1 MIDLILKEPL
11 VMEKIVDSIGD
22 GLFILNREGQIVF
35 WNRSMERI
43 CGFSASEV
51 VGKSCNLIKCSNCF
65 GRKCPE
71 GINACGILRH
81 GKEELKEC
89 TLKHRDGFEVP
100 VIKNSAVIRN
110 ENGIILG
117 AVETVTDLTALNQM
131 RLKVAEAERRSQ
143 SISQYGKIIGSSS
156 EMQKIYALIDAAAS
170 SDATV
175 LIQGESGTG
184 KELVASA
191 IHEASHRKQAAIVTV
206 NCAALPE
213 NLLES
218 ELFGHTKGAFTGAL
232 SDRTGR
238 FEEAN
243 GGTLFLDEVGEIS
256 PLIQIKLL
264 RVLQER
270 LINRV
275 GENSNRKIDIRVIAA
290 THRNLYEDVKQG
302 KFREDLYYRLK
313 VFPIQLPPL
322 KQRKKDLPL
331 LINHFLG
338 SQSRKTGKM
347 IHGISSEAMRM
358 LLDYSW
364 PGNIRELE
372 NAIEH
377 AFVLCPVDTIQLEDL
392 PVEIR
397 DPSCQTSLVRDYN
410 RDRKQRRIKPT
421 KKQLLE
427 LLNAMDWNKTEV
439 AGKIGLSRTSVWK
452 YMKKYKI
459 PLKPPGEDSL
469 AKAN

>member
-1 MIDLILKEPL
+1 MTDLIFKEPL
-11 VMEKIVDSIGD
+11 FIEKIVDSIGD
-22 GLFILNREGQIVF
+22 GLFILNGKGQIVF

-43 CGFSASEV
+43 SGFAASEV
-51 VGKSCNLIKCSNCF
+51 IGNSCNLIKCSKCF
-65 GRKCPE
+65 GKKCPE

-81 GKEELKEC
+81 GRKEFKEC

-100 VIKNSAVIRN
+100 VIKNASVIRN
-110 ENGIILG
+110 EKGKILG
-117 AVETVTDLTALNQM
+117 AVETITDLTALNQM
-131 RLKVAEAERRSQ
+131 RRKVAEAERRSAG
-143 SISQYGKIIGSSS
+143 ISRYGKIIGSSP
-156 EMQKIYALIDAAAS
+156 EMQKIYTLIDAAAS

-191 IHEASHRKQAAIVTV
+191 IHEASHRKQAPMVTV

-218 ELFGHTKGAFTGAL
+218 ELFGHAKGAFTGAL

-275 GENSNRKIDIRVIAA
+275 GENENRKIDIRVIAA
-290 THRNLYEDVKQG
+290 THRNLYQEVKTR

-313 VFPIQLPPL
+313 VFPILLPPL

-331 LINHFLG
+331 LMKHFLG
-338 SQSRKTGKM
+338 MQSRKTGKT
-347 IHGISSEAMRM
+347 IHGLSSEAMRLM
-358 LLDYSW
+358 LDYSW

-372 NAIEH
+372 NAMEH
-377 AFVLCPVDTIQLEDL
+377 AFVLCQADTIQLEDL
-392 PVEIR
+392 PIEIR
-397 DPSCQTSLVRDYN
+397 DPSCQTSFAEGSN
-410 RDRKQRRIKPT
+410 RERRKRRIKPT

-427 LLNAMDWNKTEV
+427 LLDAMDWNKTEV

-452 YMKKYKI
+452 YMKKYNI
-459 PLKPPGEDSL
+459 PLRPPEEKSL
-469 AKAN
+469 